1 MAGNGRLDNPRRPG
15 YKSQRY
21 DIMKYTI
28 DEPLQIL
35 FVCFANM
42 CRSPM
47 AEAIIKKRLG
57 EAVHAESAG
66 IAAHGNAPS
75 KEAVE
80 LVQALYGADI
90 SRHRPRNISEVD
102 LSRFD
107 FILAMDTSVFM
118 RLQEI
123 ESIPKDKLFA
133 WEIEDPCGRGL
144 EAYKLAARKIERQ
157 LDQFLLNRDVES
169 RFPPSS
175 RPKIEQ

>member
-1 MAGNGRLDNPRRPG
+1 MAGNGRLDNPPLPG
-15 YKSQRY
+15 YKSLGCETV
-21 DIMKYTI
+21 KYST
-28 DEPLQIL
+28 DNPLRIL

-47 AEAIIKKRLG
+47 AEAIVKKRLG
-57 EAVHAESAG
+57 EAVRAESAG
-66 IAAHGNAPS
+66 IAAYGNAPS

-80 LVQALYGADI
+80 LIQALYEADI
-90 SRHRPRNISEVD
+90 SRHRPRNIFEVD

-123 ESIPKDKLFA
+123 EPIPKDKLFA
-133 WEIEDPCGRGL
+133 WEIEDPCGRGM
-144 EAYKLAARKIERQ
+144 EAYRLTARKIERR
-157 LDQFLLNRDVES
+157 LDQFLLNRLAES
-169 RFPPSS
+169 RVPPSS